1 MHDTQVSVKVAGSQK
16 SELQRMQHGVECG
29 SKRTSS
35 TASQPTVN
43 KNAVKQVFLW
53 ISFFY
58 AKETNLMVSK
68 NNRRLP
74 EECY

>member
-43 KNAVKQVFLW
+43 KNAVKQVFL
-53 ISFFY
+53 
-58 AKETNLMVSK
+58 
-68 NNRRLP
+68 
-74 EECY
+74 